1 MISRVFCAI
10 WVLSAVLVPGVATGA
25 DSSIAAADQ
34 TPVYFDTP
42 LTLVELTGI
51 ALQNNPQTRGAWAAV
66 RASEAGLVL
75 AKAGYWPQ
83 ISATVTAQNS
93 SFVSSRGV
101 SAGVQTRYG
110 PSISLSY
117 LLWDF
122 GARAGSVDRA
132 KFQLASDR
140 LTRLQVLQDV
150 ILQVE
155 QAYYQVLGL
164 SALLNANQSS
174 LHDAQAN
181 LDAARE
187 RKSQGLATIGDVYQA
202 EAAVSGARLALQQTR
217 GQLTAFRGQL
227 ASVMGYPADTVVP
240 LQPWGE
246 KINLQPPVWSIA
258 QLLEAARGS
267 RPELLAAKA
276 QEQVAAA
283 DLRTTIGQGRPS
295 LTLDASAGRT
305 SILGQPAVSQ
315 YRAQLNLEIPL
326 FAGFANTAAKRQ
338 ARAELAVS
346 QASTIEL
353 LRQVELEVWQ
363 AYQGVQTAAATLKSS
378 SAQLRSATQAARVT
392 QARYRNGLDSILNVL
407 SAQSTLA
414 AARVQ
419 QVQSQLD
426 WFAALAA
433 LGHAVGGLSPGLDA
447 AVGGDP

>member
-1 MISRVFCAI
+1 MISRAFRATVWAF
-10 WVLSAVLVPGVATGA
+10 SAVLAPGAAIGA
-25 DSSIAAADQ
+25 DYSTAGADRA
-34 TPVYFDTP
+34 PVHFNTP

-83 ISATVTAQNS
+83 ISATLMAQNS
-93 SFVSSRGV
+93 ESISSGGF
-101 SAGVQTRYG
+101 SSGNQTRYG

-122 GARAGSVDRA
+122 GVRAGSVDRA
-132 KFQLASDR
+132 QFQLAGER
-140 LTRLQVLQDV
+140 LTRQQVLQDV

-174 LHDAQAN
+174 LHDAEAN
-181 LDAARE
+181 LDAAGK

-217 GQLTAFRGQL
+217 GQLAAFRGRL
-227 ASVMGYPADTVVP
+227 ASVMGYSADTFIP

-246 KINLQPPVWSIA
+246 RINFQPPARSIA
-258 QLLEAARGS
+258 QLLAAARSS

-276 QEQVAAA
+276 QEQVTAA
-283 DLRTTIGQGRPS
+283 DLRTAIGQGLPS
-295 LTLDASAGRT
+295 LTLDAGAGRT
-305 SILGQPAVSQ
+305 GVLGQSTVLQ

-326 FAGFANTAAKRQ
+326 FAGFAHTAAERQ
-338 ARAELAVS
+338 ARAELTVS
-346 QASTIEL
+346 QASTAEL

-363 AYQGVQTAAATLKSS
+363 AYQGVQTAAVTLKSS
-378 SAQLRSATQAARVT
+378 ADQLRSATQAIRVT

-414 AARVQ
+414 TARVQ
-419 QVQSQLD
+419 HVQAQLD

-433 LGHAVGGLSPGLDA
+433 LGHAVGGLGPGLDA
-447 AVGGDP
+447 TAGG